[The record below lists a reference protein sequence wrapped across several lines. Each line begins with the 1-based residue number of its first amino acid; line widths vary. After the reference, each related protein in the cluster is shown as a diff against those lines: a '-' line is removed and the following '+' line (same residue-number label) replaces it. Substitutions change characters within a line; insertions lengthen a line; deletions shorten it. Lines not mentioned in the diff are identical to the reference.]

1 MTEAHTRPET
11 GSVLQLKVRLL
22 GTGPMIWRRSRS
34 GIHVAARTLRRARRG
49 DGMGRNSSLSVQRP
63 GVMHAG
69 PYLCGQAVDLPL
81 SDFRFRRNAKFSYVY
96 DMRYWWSP
104 VRKTTRTGSC
114 EGSWC
119 HVRTSLRAAEI
130 SEGTG
135 PGADANLSV
144 NLRHRKGIQCSSRDN
159 LSVHQRNPHL
169 MTPHRSIHA

>member
-1 MTEAHTRPET
+1 MAT
-11 GSVLQLKVRLL
+11 GLSL
-22 GTGPMIWRRSRS
+22 
-34 GIHVAARTLRRARRG
+34 
-49 DGMGRNSSLSVQRP
+49 NSSIAGLTSRVPRDSEASQDPSCLSAVSAATWR
-63 GVMHAG
+63 GRSLRECSLCRIWHSWHAG
-69 PYLCGQAVDLPL
+69 PYLCGQAMDLPL

-135 PGADANLSV
+135 PGADANRSV

-159 LSVHQRNPHL
+159 LSVHQRSPHS